1 VKNPTLHRPFATVTE
16 RAPQDGMLSAPG
28 LIAASCGCWV
38 AAGIAGLLT
47 FVMGKRFLI
56 AYKVMPA
63 GVVAGL
69 SAFMVLYYL
78 YNMLSGGNPKRKTDK
93 AQ

>member
-1 VKNPTLHRPFATVTE
+1 MRLWLGA
-16 RAPQDGMLSAPG
+16 G
-28 LIAASCGCWV
+28 WV
-38 AAGIAGLLT
+38 PAGIAGLLT

-78 YNMLSGGNPKRKTDK
+78 YNMLAGGNPKRKTDK